1 MQIDSKLIPLL
12 LAGATLASVSQ
23 ADERRFTYTYEPE
36 TLPQGAMEVE
46 SWVTLRT
53 GRSKE
58 AGREKFNRWDLRQE
72 LEIGVTD
79 RYTVSFYLNETAQ
92 NYVDPATDEGVSE
105 FEWKGVSIENI
116 YNLVNPANHPVG
128 VSVYLEGT
136 YSGEEAELEQK
147 LIFGQRHGDWKWAV
161 NLIHE
166 TEWED
171 NLEEVEGALG
181 ASAGLAY
188 DFAKNWSVG
197 LEARGEALLPEYGDV
212 ESWAI
217 HVGPVVSYRQEKWWA
232 ALTVMPQVVGW
243 NDRETDGSDNLDL
256 AHNERLNLRLL
267 FGFNF

>member
-1 MQIDSKLIPLL
+1 MTFRSYLTPLL
-12 LAGATLASVSQ
+12 LAGTALVSVSH

-53 GRSKE
+53 GRSE
-58 AGREKFNRWDLRQE
+58 EVGQEKFNRWDLRQE

-79 RYTVSFYLNETAQ
+79 RYTLSFYLNESAQ

-105 FEWKGVSIENI
+105 FEWKGISIENI
-116 YNLVNPANHPVG
+116 YNLINPANNPVG
-128 VSVYLEGT
+128 VSAYLEGT

-147 LIFGQRHGDWKWAV
+147 IIFGQRHGDWKWAL

-171 NLEEVEGALG
+171 NLEEVEGAFG
-181 ASAGLAY
+181 GSAGLAY
-188 DFAKNWSVG
+188 DFAKNWSIG
-197 LEARGEALLPEYGDV
+197 FETRGEAIMPEYENID
-212 ESWAI
+212 SWAI
-217 HVGPVVSYRQEKWWA
+217 YVGPVLSYRQEKWWA

-243 NDRETDGSDNLDL
+243 NDSETDGSDNLDL
-256 AHNERLNLRLL
+256 DHNEKMNIRLL